1 MLPNRE
7 IDLVI
12 QNENMMMYFI
22 KLLVFKMNTI
32 DGNKDSAK
40 NIKRALLRQM
50 KSEFKQKTIKNQIN
64 QQY

>member
-12 QNENMMMYFI
+12 QNENMMMQFI

-50 KSEFKQKTIKNQIN
+50 KSEFKQKNNKKPN
-64 QQY
+64 